1 MDLLEPEKKLLSQ
14 YKNALLFLL
23 KINQSELT
31 FSDFQVFLSETGKPL
46 AAPVTASI
54 TSILQRYGAIQV
66 RERSYIKPYRLF
78 ILNKEKLKE
87 IINELE

>member
-31 FSDFQVFLSETGKPL
+31 FSDFQVFLSDSGKPL

-54 TSILQRYGAIQV
+54 LGVLQRYGAVQV
-66 RERSYIKPYRLF
+66 KERSYIKPYRLF

-87 IINELE
+87 VINELE